1 MPPVLSVERVRK
13 SFGGV
18 AAVNDVSLALEP
30 GRIYGL
36 IGPNGSGKTT
46 LFNCI
51 TGIERLDAGRVSFRG
66 ERIDGLK
73 PWQIARRG
81 IGRTFQII
89 RVFPELTALENLL
102 VVTRG
107 ARAEAER
114 RGRELL
120 EFVRLGGLAGEY
132 AGNLSYGQQ
141 KLVEFVRMLMT
152 EPMLILLD
160 EPAAGVNRTLL
171 NDLLD
176 AVSRLR
182 DAGKTVL
189 LVEHDMK
196 VVMGLCETVFVLD
209 HGEKIAEG
217 PPGAI
222 PSGGRRLAGR
232 PARFSSLPLPPPG
245 CPRRRA
251 LARARAAREPGL
263 VGGRPRRRDHG
274 EAARRA
280 LRRRARRRRRRRR
293 RTRVRRPDGLRCHRR
308 VRRRDRGGPARRPR
322 LARRRRRPRRL
333 VPDRERLP
341 GPALLA
347 ARPRV
352 VVERVPLARVDPARA
367 RCPRLARERDEA
379 PRRERA
385 PRRRGARAHL
395 RPRALRRPGQGL
407 GVSPLS
413 ARRVRRRAGGRR
425 AALGARRAPPARG
438 RRARRVA
445 RGGARAARR
454 QGSRGGT
461 GHVVVGPR
469 AHRARAAGPP
479 ARAPAPRR
487 HRAGARHHRGRPPR
501 ALPPRRARAHALPLR
516 LPLLPRREHAGGAR
530 AARGAHPRPRRA
542 PATRGRRLRARLA
555 RGRLRAGRALPGA
568 RRAAARAIRAGA
580 DAPGP

>member
-107 ARAEAER
+107 ARAEVER

-120 EFVRLGGLAGEY
+120 EFVRLGDLAGEY

-152 EPMLILLD
+152 EPTLILLD

-222 PSGGRRLAGR
+222 QA
-232 PARFSSLPLPPPG
+232 
-245 CPRRRA
+245 
-251 LARARAAREPGL
+251 
-263 VGGRPRRRDHG
+263 D
-274 EAARRA
+274 
-280 LRRRARRRRRRRR
+280 
-293 RTRVRRPDGLRCHRR
+293 
-308 VRRRDRGGPARRPR
+308 
-322 LARRRRRPRRL
+322 
-333 VPDRERLP
+333 
-341 GPALLA
+341 
-347 ARPRV
+347 
-352 VVERVPLARVDPARA
+352 ARVI
-367 RCPRLARERDEA
+367 EA
-379 PRRERA
+379 YF
-385 PRRRGARAHL
+385 
-395 RPRALRRPGQGL
+395 
-407 GVSPLS
+407 
-413 ARRVRRRAGGRR
+413 GR
-425 AALGARRAPPARG
+425 
-438 RRARRVA
+438 
-445 RGGARAARR
+445 
-454 QGSRGGT
+454 
-461 GHVVVGPR
+461 
-469 AHRARAAGPP
+469 
-479 ARAPAPRR
+479 
-487 HRAGARHHRGRPPR
+487 
-501 ALPPRRARAHALPLR
+501 
-516 LPLLPRREHAGGAR
+516 
-530 AARGAHPRPRRA
+530 
-542 PATRGRRLRARLA
+542 
-555 RGRLRAGRALPGA
+555 
-568 RRAAARAIRAGA
+568 
-580 DAPGP
+580 